1 MGDTAEERGR
11 GRGRTSS
18 SRSSSSSCRC
28 SSGLAADIARSG
40 CHQLGKESRRTPRAW
55 GLLSTAEAG
64 AGQCWPSVGTRRVV
78 DSRVGGLC
86 AGITVEICTSEKK
99 KVYNTKAQNEGLKR
113 SLRREGWIPCDVGV
127 SCSMIGSPQSPDG
140 MAGLVLQKRHRPWS
154 DQGSEGSPKTPGPL
168 PGPFLFSPG
177 PSPDLL
183 SLCLHPVQLF
193 RLFSLPQS
201 IGIAMPDS
209 AVDDASHFCSF
220 MDPRPRRSRL
230 DLIHPSLEEARNHL
244 TVARLK
250 CHLGWHLFGFSS
262 WKRWPLFVRA
272 RPDHHPSPS

>member
-1 MGDTAEERGR
+1 MSPAGKGESPNPSGLGVAVDGR
-11 GRGRTSS
+11 GRGRAVLAVGRDSACGRQS
-18 SRSSSSSCRC
+18 GRRPLRGYHCRNMHE
-28 SSGLAADIARSG
+28 R
-40 CHQLGKESRRTPRAW
+40 
-55 GLLSTAEAG
+55 
-64 AGQCWPSVGTRRVV
+64 
-78 DSRVGGLC
+78 
-86 AGITVEICTSEKK
+86 KK

-183 SLCLHPVQLF
+183 SSCLHPVQLF

>member
-28 SSGLAADIARSG
+28 SSGLAADIVRRG

-55 GLLSTAEAG
+55 GLLSKAEAG
-64 AGQCWPSVGTRRVV
+64 AGQCWPSVGTRGVV

-99 KVYNTKAQNEGLKR
+99 KVYNTKARNEGFKR

-127 SCSMIGSPQSPDG
+127 LCSMIGSPQSPDG

-154 DQGSEGSPKTPGPL
+154 DQGSEGGHFSVLQVHHPTSSRACIPSSFFAFFPCSNPSASP
-168 PGPFLFSPG
+168 
-177 PSPDLL
+177 
-183 SLCLHPVQLF
+183 CQI
-193 RLFSLPQS
+193 PQS
-201 IGIAMPDS
+201 ATPAI
-209 AVDDASHFCSF
+209 FCSF
-220 MDPRPRRSRL
+220 MDQRPRRSRL
-230 DLIHPSLEEARNHL
+230 DLIHLW
-244 TVARLK
+244 K
-250 CHLGWHLFGFSS
+250 KLGITSP
-262 WKRWPLFVRA
+262 WPG
-272 RPDHHPSPS
+272 